1 MKKKVFSVFIIGCF
15 LIISYSQVFAQAM
28 TAEFLCDIGKTY
40 YIRGQFSD
48 STIEFKKVLLIDE
61 NNKIARK
68 YLDMI
73 QEKSGKVVE
82 QVLVSDTSRRLA
94 IDKALQLVENK
105 PIVNINYV
113 VKQPDTQA
121 KSEEKDLLTVSGE
134 LQLGVGITS
143 DDVIWKFANADYVGV
158 PQEKNWRYLWGE
170 DGVNTYDRA
179 IYDSLKLNLES
190 NLTDKISLYNQI
202 VIDPWTFIGTSDAY
216 ATSTTD
222 GDFADIEYKYW
233 SGDRR
238 LLDEVYRTNKGNII
252 TIANVKVIDGL
263 TSPYTPVG
271 VTDWSTNFN
280 EIPSVDINYKYRPF
294 RKLWLDYKDED
305 ILNVRIFALS
315 DQYEALTSDDP
326 LKLSNNRIWWEE
338 SPWLDEYEPSRIFY
352 PDDGTLPVKPG
363 RWIRRLSF
371 VAKDSDYNRL
381 TFLRGASIKA
391 FDGDVQFVSAS
402 PLSLWDEYESSN
414 SLHSALRAKFRPR
427 EDLMLGITMTS
438 KMGFNAASPEAENH
452 VFATDVDYKL
462 SSETSLFAEAAGSY
476 TDIEEATGKQNMYDG
491 WAGAVGV
498 KYGEVDLGFVGTSV
512 DRALKAENES
522 YNPKPKFELSVKQME
537 KDFYPALSNYRYTR
551 RDSFY
556 SRHISFAQLS
566 PENDEFRLG
575 DGIDRGRRVI
585 SLTARETMFENK
597 LGWFLQDR
605 YVRSDSNKYI
615 ENDSRFESTISF
627 TDKLTAK
634 FLGWHM
640 DLPKT
645 KYHQDPFIYEK
656 TSYALTDY
664 FINSEDYI
672 ENEDILEGLDA
683 DVAGFGGGLRYDF
696 NPKFAVEGVYEN
708 TNDPCDFPRIL
719 LTDSYVGSSE
729 THDGILYDNVVP
741 FLYDQREFFDLPP
754 YDYYSIVKGRVIL
767 NPFEKLQAILS
778 YTKNSNKFTA
788 GIDENINHFGM
799 ELKYSPKKNLTFWA
813 KYIYSKLY
821 DLYAANK
828 ERNLYYEGHNNF
840 FLGTQYHID
849 ENQSLELMFGEF
861 VDYDADYTDSTWSL
875 SALDTQ
881 HIVRIFFRK
890 KF

>member
-1 MKKKVFSVFIIGCF
+1 MNKRILTILIAVCFIVIG
-15 LIISYSQVFAQAM
+15 YSQVFAQAM

-40 YIRGQFSD
+40 YNRGQFAD
-48 STIEFKKVLLIDE
+48 AVIEFKKVLLIEE
-61 NNKIARK
+61 NNQTARK
-68 YLDMI
+68 YLDLI
-73 QEKSGKVVE
+73 QGKTPVKVEAIPVV
-82 QVLVSDTSRRLA
+82 DTSRRLA
-94 IDKALQLVENK
+94 IDNALQLAENK
-105 PIVNINYV
+105 PNPSFDYEIEKPYSP
-113 VKQPDTQA
+113 VKTE
-121 KSEEKDLLTVSGE
+121 KKDLLSVSGE
-134 LQLGVGITS
+134 LQLGIGITK
-143 DDVIWKFANADYVGV
+143 DDIIWKFANADYTGV

-179 IYDSLKLNLES
+179 IYDSLKLNLEA
-190 NLTDKISLYNQI
+190 NLSDKISFYNQI

-216 ATSTTD
+216 TTSTVG
-222 GDFADIEYKYW
+222 GDFVDIEYKYW

-238 LLDEVYRTNKGNII
+238 LLDEVYRSSKGNIV
-252 TIANVKVIDGL
+252 TVGNVKVIDGN

-271 VTDWSTNFN
+271 LTDWSTYFN
-280 EIPSVDINYKYRPF
+280 EIPSLDVNYKYRPF

-305 ILNVRIFALS
+305 ILNIRVFALS

-326 LKLSNNRIWWEE
+326 LRLSNNRIWWEE
-338 SPWLDEYEPSRIFY
+338 SPWLDEYEPSRIFH
-352 PDDGTLPVKPG
+352 PDDGTLPVKAG

-391 FDGDVQFVSAS
+391 FDGDIQFVSAT

-427 EDLMLGITMTS
+427 EDLVLGTTMTS

-452 VFATDVDYKL
+452 VFAVDADYKL
-462 SSETSLFAEAAGSY
+462 SSETSLFAEAGGSY
-476 TDIEEATGKQNMYDG
+476 TDITEATGKHNIYDG
-491 WAGAVGV
+491 WAGALGLR
-498 KYGEVDLGFVGTSV
+498 YGEVDLGFVGTAV
-512 DRALKAENES
+512 DRATKAKNES

-551 RDSFY
+551 KDAFY
-556 SRHISFAQLS
+556 SRHLSFAQLS

-597 LGWFLQDR
+597 LSWLLHDR
-605 YVRSDSNKYI
+605 YIRSDTNKYI
-615 ENDSRFESTISF
+615 ENNSRLESTVSF

-640 DLPKT
+640 DVPRT
-645 KYHQDPFIYEK
+645 KHHKDPFIYEK

-672 ENEDILEGLDA
+672 ENVDIEEGLDA
-683 DVAGFGGGLRYDF
+683 DIAGFSAGLRYDF
-696 NPKFAVEGVYEN
+696 NPSFALEGVYEN
-708 TNDPCDFPRIL
+708 TNDPTDFPRIL
-719 LTDSYVGSSE
+719 LSDSYVGASQ

-754 YDYYSIVKGRVIL
+754 YEYYSIAKGRMIVK
-767 NPFEKLQAILS
+767 PFEKLEAIFS
-778 YTKNSNKFTA
+778 YTKNSNKFAA
-788 GIDENINHFGM
+788 GIDENINHFGL
-799 ELKYSPKKNLTFWA
+799 ELKYTPKDNLTFWA

-828 ERNLYYEGHNNF
+828 ERKLHYEGHNNF
-840 FLGTQYHID
+840 FLGSQYHFD
-849 ENQSLELMFGEF
+849 DSQSLELLFGEY
-861 VDYDADYTDSTWSL
+861 VDYDADYADSTWSL